1 MFHPL
6 LTGWRVADA
15 AARSLRLCVVGDSIA
30 TGTGDRQALGWHGR
44 LAARAY
50 ANGVDLTIYDLG
62 VRGDTS
68 LDVARRWPGE
78 TAARLPE
85 LFGSGIIFQF
95 GLNDCTVR
103 TFADGHSER
112 RVRFETSL
120 ATTRSILLQALAR
133 HPTLFVGPAPIDD
146 SRPGPQLVPGV
157 LQATSNHDI
166 RALGRQLE
174 AVAHDVGV
182 PCLAVF
188 DALDTDERW
197 LRAMRDG
204 DGIHPADEGY
214 DAMAELIA
222 RWPAWQAL
230 VAAA

>member
-1 MFHPL
+1 M
-6 LTGWRVADA
+6 ADA

-50 ANGVDLTIYDLG
+50 ASGADITIYDLG

-68 LDVARRWPGE
+68 LDVAGRWRNE

-85 LFGSGIIFQF
+85 LFDSGVIFQF

-103 TFADGHSER
+103 THVDGHRAR
-112 RVRFETSL
+112 RVPVETSL
-120 ATTRSILLQALAR
+120 QATRTMLSDALSR
-133 HPTLFVGPAPIDD
+133 HPTLFIGPAPIDD

-157 LQATSNHDI
+157 LQATANADI
-166 RALGRQLE
+166 RALDRQLE

-182 PCLAVF
+182 PYLAVF

-197 LRAMRDG
+197 ARATRDG
-204 DGIHPADEGY
+204 DGIHPTDEGY
-214 DAMAELIA
+214 AAMAELVA
-222 RWPAWQAL
+222 GWPAWEAL
-230 VAAA
+230 TAPA